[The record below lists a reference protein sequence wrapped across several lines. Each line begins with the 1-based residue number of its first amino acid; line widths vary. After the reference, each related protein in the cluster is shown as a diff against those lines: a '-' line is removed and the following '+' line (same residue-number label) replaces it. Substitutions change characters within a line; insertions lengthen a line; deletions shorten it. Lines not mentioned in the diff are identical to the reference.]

1 MFAWMMHLRLHCPCG
16 WQFVVACC
24 GVLKVGGPQPG
35 RESHEK
41 AHEFLGPRIGGS
53 AVESNSCFPAFGHM
67 VHWGV
72 LRNMIEVNF
81 SIRKDGEQKWH
92 GPLKRTYMSQRCNY
106 WSRTD
111 FHTCLVV
118 LCVRAHVLRAPVWMH
133 VTLCVSPR
141 EPTGVVTLPQ
151 DGDLVFAIGAILKGM
166 PTVRQ
171 R

>member
-1 MFAWMMHLRLHCPCG
+1 MDDAFAFALSCG
-16 WQFVVACC
+16 GQFVVACC

-81 SIRKDGEQKWH
+81 CIRKDGEQKWH
-92 GPLKRTYMSQRCNY
+92 CLWKGRIWVKDVIYWWRTY
-106 WSRTD
+106 

-118 LCVRAHVLRAPVWMH
+118 LCVRARVLRAPVWMH

-141 EPTGVVTLPQ
+141 EPTGMVTLPQ